1 MSHVTSVQTRFSSAE
16 TPRDVK
22 KENNSPRHKKKM
34 AAVDFQTK
42 IECACAPIV
51 VTLSTTC
58 NLRIQHATT
67 YFLYMH
73 LIISVRVVN
82 IFMNMERYK
91 NVFTGF
97 PLGYC
102 QQFHPFHSK
111 IYNSA
116 FKDNVFLRLT
126 SPLWVITL
134 AILPCFCSYRTW
146 QTMSMDSVRS
156 TKC

>member
-1 MSHVTSVQTRFSSAE
+1 MRCQKR
-16 TPRDVK
+16 K
-22 KENNSPRHKKKM
+22 KSPPPKKKKI
-34 AAVDFQTK
+34 AAEDFQTK

-102 QQFHPFHSK
+102 Q
-111 IYNSA
+111 
-116 FKDNVFLRLT
+116 
-126 SPLWVITL
+126 
-134 AILPCFCSYRTW
+134 
-146 QTMSMDSVRS
+146 
-156 TKC
+156 